1 MTGPLDKM
9 EKMLDFP
16 LATVTTETREG
27 PTGEIKSP
35 DRRQSGEMDV
45 DTFGRVARI
54 LFALANQATRPQG
67 GPSGPEDEREEVWRD
82 EGFVAPL
89 PAPTEGAK

>member
-1 MTGPLDKM
+1 MTGPLNKM
-9 EKMLDFP
+9 AKMLDFP
-16 LATVTTETREG
+16 LATVTTETRQG
-27 PTGEIKSP
+27 PNGEII
-35 DRRQSGEMDV
+35 RQTTINPAKWTL

-67 GPSGPEDEREEVWRD
+67 GPSGAEDERDEVWRD
-82 EGFVAPL
+82 EEFVAPL